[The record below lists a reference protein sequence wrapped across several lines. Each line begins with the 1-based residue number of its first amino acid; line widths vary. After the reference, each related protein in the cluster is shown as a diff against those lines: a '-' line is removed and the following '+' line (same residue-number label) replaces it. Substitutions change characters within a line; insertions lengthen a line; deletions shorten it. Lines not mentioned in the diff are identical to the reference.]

1 MNIEQHISHYSR
13 LILDTLPGET
23 HKEKFDYL
31 TKLMY
36 DRDTYKSE
44 IEAAEN
50 IARRVI
56 EENKGLKSDLEDL
69 KAENEHLYAVLRLC
83 KDALYQHKFEHNHQ
97 DTAIIKRAESELS
110 DLLNG
115 GYTDK
120 ELNCKGCF
128 GPCGRCEET
137 DTVEIYGSEIAFSLK
152 VPRDQLV
159 EKCQEIWNHPE
170 NYSDY
175 QYGSEEAYYN
185 FIRLLWVKDR
195 ESEKRLAD
203 IVRNR
208 PE

>member
-1 MNIEQHISHYSR
+1 MNIAQHLAQLLALTDADYTR
-13 LILDTLPGET
+13 LILDTLPGEA

-50 IARRVI
+50 IARRMI
-56 EENKGLKSDLEDL
+56 EENKGLKSENEDL
-69 KAENEHLYAVLRLC
+69 KAENEHLYTVLRLC
-83 KDALYQHKFEHNHQ
+83 KDAFCQHKFEHNHQ
-97 DTAIIKRAESELS
+97 DTAIIERAESELS

-137 DTVEIYGSEIAFSLK
+137 ED
-152 VPRDQLV
+152 
-159 EKCQEIWNHPE
+159 
-170 NYSDY
+170 
-175 QYGSEEAYYN
+175 
-185 FIRLLWVKDR
+185 
-195 ESEKRLAD
+195 
-203 IVRNR
+203 
-208 PE
+208 